1 MFHRKKSLTRG
12 GFGRILRVMRKII
25 LALAV
30 SLDGYIARE
39 NGDVDWL
46 KMQDLSEA
54 ADESRE
60 FFATIDTIFFG
71 RKTYE
76 KGLEMGGDL
85 SAYGAVMNYVF
96 TRTPARTNDA
106 QNLRF
111 VSENAAAFAADL
123 KRADGKN
130 ILLMGGGSL
139 ARTFFAA
146 DLIDEMILGVQ
157 PVVLGAGIPLFPSPQ
172 KQIELERI
180 DVKTRK
186 SGTVQISYR
195 VIN

>member
-1 MFHRKKSLTRG
+1 
-12 GFGRILRVMRKII
+12 MRKVI

-54 ADESRE
+54 ADESKE
-60 FFATIDTIFFG
+60 FFAAIDTIFFG

-76 KGLEMGGDL
+76 KGLEMGG
-85 SAYGAVMNYVF
+85 GASFGNNIKCCVF
-96 TRTPARTNDA
+96 TRSPRESVDA
-106 QNLRF
+106 NLQF
-111 VSENAAAFAADL
+111 VSENIVEFVENL
-123 KRADGKN
+123 KKQNGKN
-130 ILLMGGGSL
+130 ILLMGGGEI
-139 ARTFFAA
+139 AATFFAEN
-146 DLIDEMILGVQ
+146 LIDEMILGVQ
-157 PVVLGAGIPLFPSPQ
+157 PVILGAGIPLFVKPQ

-195 VIN
+195 MKN